1 VKLIVREL
9 HFRRNQHLHVLFL
22 HLLAVLHPAD
32 QFLHQV
38 DAILVL
44 VVQTR
49 RQGPGRQDVVRE
61 GDGGEADLLHGV
73 VRALHV

>member
-1 VKLIVREL
+1 MKLIVREL
-9 HFRRNQHLHVLFL
+9 HLRRNQHLHVLFL

-44 VVQTR
+44 VVQAGC
-49 RQGPGRQDVVRE
+49 QGPGR
-61 GDGGEADLLHGV
+61 
-73 VRALHV
+73 